1 MKAVIMAGG
10 RGTRI
15 AALAGDLPKPMLPID
30 GRPVL
35 ERELGSLREQGVT
48 DVLITVGHLAP
59 AIMEYFGD
67 GSGCSPQTGRPFGV
81 HIEYFVEK
89 EPLGNAGALFR
100 IRDRLDEDFLLL
112 NGDVMFDVDLQ
123 RFAAFHKVHGGLATL
138 FTELIPKFQVG
149 VVEFSVEYFLFIPL
163 TLAMLF
169 DPLSAALGAA
179 TGELVFSEIMLGQF
193 GGLGELEK
201 FLTVTIGVYIAGRL
215 VKDPRNRALVGVA
228 AITGTAAQ
236 LLMGTVVDILKVQLA
251 VEDFEAVAG
260 LPESVFATEG
270 FAFLNDLLFSGILF
284 CLLPTL
290 YLVPKLYGKIEPLL
304 GMAPRTPE
312 SAVSGISPKALIV
325 CAVGFVCAIV
335 AELAAT
341 AGMSLIDWEAEWAE
355 SGTAMAVGMVAA
367 AAVAII
373 ALLVI
378 KKNAGKKAAVN

>member
-1 MKAVIMAGG
+1 MSTMQKQTATQSQKLMIF
-10 RGTRI
+10 
-15 AALAGDLPKPMLPID
+15 
-30 GRPVL
+30 VL
-35 ERELGSLREQGVT
+35 SMSL
-48 DVLITVGHLAP
+48 
-59 AIMEYFGD
+59 Y
-67 GSGCSPQTGRPFGV
+67 
-81 HIEYFVEK
+81 
-89 EPLGNAGALFR
+89 
-100 IRDRLDEDFLLL
+100 
-112 NGDVMFDVDLQ
+112 
-123 RFAAFHKVHGGLATL
+123 GLATL
-138 FTELIPKFQVG
+138 FTELIPSFQVG
-149 VVEFSVEYFLFIPL
+149 IAEFSVEFFLFIPL

-201 FLTVTIGVYIAGRL
+201 FLTVTIGVYIAGRM
-215 VKDPRNRALVGVA
+215 VKNPKNRAMVGVA

-304 GMAPRTPE
+304 GMAPRTPD
-312 SAVSGISPKALIV
+312 SAVSGISPKALAV
-325 CAVGFVCAIV
+325 CTVGFVCAIV

>member
-1 MKAVIMAGG
+1 MSITQKQTATQSQKLMIF
-10 RGTRI
+10 
-15 AALAGDLPKPMLPID
+15 
-30 GRPVL
+30 VL
-35 ERELGSLREQGVT
+35 SMSL
-48 DVLITVGHLAP
+48 
-59 AIMEYFGD
+59 Y
-67 GSGCSPQTGRPFGV
+67 
-81 HIEYFVEK
+81 
-89 EPLGNAGALFR
+89 
-100 IRDRLDEDFLLL
+100 
-112 NGDVMFDVDLQ
+112 
-123 RFAAFHKVHGGLATL
+123 GLATL
-138 FTELIPKFQVG
+138 FTELIPSFQVG
-149 VVEFSVEYFLFIPL
+149 IVEFSVEFFLFIPL

-215 VKDPRNRALVGVA
+215 VKDPKNRAMVGVA

-304 GMAPRTPE
+304 GMAPRTPD

-325 CAVGFVCAIV
+325 CAVGFVAAIA

-341 AGMSLIDWEAEWAE
+341 AGMSLVDWEAEWAGN
-355 SGTAMAVGMVAA
+355 GTALALGMVAA
-367 AAVAII
+367 AVIAIA

-378 KKNAGKKAAVN
+378 KRNVEKKAAVK

>member
-1 MKAVIMAGG
+1 MSITQKQTATQSQKLMIF
-10 RGTRI
+10 
-15 AALAGDLPKPMLPID
+15 
-30 GRPVL
+30 VL
-35 ERELGSLREQGVT
+35 SMSL
-48 DVLITVGHLAP
+48 
-59 AIMEYFGD
+59 Y
-67 GSGCSPQTGRPFGV
+67 
-81 HIEYFVEK
+81 
-89 EPLGNAGALFR
+89 
-100 IRDRLDEDFLLL
+100 
-112 NGDVMFDVDLQ
+112 
-123 RFAAFHKVHGGLATL
+123 GLATL
-138 FTELIPKFQVG
+138 FTELIPSFQVG
-149 VVEFSVEYFLFIPL
+149 IVEFSVEFFLFIPL

-215 VKDPRNRALVGVA
+215 VKDPKNRAMVGVA

-304 GMAPRTPE
+304 GMAPRTPD

-325 CAVGFVCAIV
+325 CAVGFVAAIA

-341 AGMSLIDWEAEWAE
+341 AGMSLVDWEAEWAGN
-355 SGTAMAVGMVAA
+355 GTALALGMVAA
-367 AAVAII
+367 AVIAIA
-373 ALLVI
+373 ALLII
-378 KKNAGKKAAVN
+378 KRNIEKKAAVK

>member
-1 MKAVIMAGG
+1 MS
-10 RGTRI
+10 I
-15 AALAGDLPKPMLPID
+15 AQKQTATQSQKLMIF
-30 GRPVL
+30 VL
-35 ERELGSLREQGVT
+35 SMSL
-48 DVLITVGHLAP
+48 
-59 AIMEYFGD
+59 Y
-67 GSGCSPQTGRPFGV
+67 
-81 HIEYFVEK
+81 
-89 EPLGNAGALFR
+89 
-100 IRDRLDEDFLLL
+100 
-112 NGDVMFDVDLQ
+112 
-123 RFAAFHKVHGGLATL
+123 GLATL

-215 VKDPRNRALVGVA
+215 VKNPKNRAMVGVA

-304 GMAPRTPE
+304 GMAPRTPD
-312 SAVSGISPKALIV
+312 SAVNGISPTALIV

-355 SGTAMAVGMVAA
+355 SGTALAVGMVAA
-367 AAVAII
+367 ASVAII
-373 ALLVI
+373 TLLVI

>member
-1 MKAVIMAGG
+1 MS
-10 RGTRI
+10 I
-15 AALAGDLPKPMLPID
+15 AQKQTATQSQKLMIF
-30 GRPVL
+30 VL
-35 ERELGSLREQGVT
+35 SMSL
-48 DVLITVGHLAP
+48 
-59 AIMEYFGD
+59 Y
-67 GSGCSPQTGRPFGV
+67 
-81 HIEYFVEK
+81 
-89 EPLGNAGALFR
+89 
-100 IRDRLDEDFLLL
+100 
-112 NGDVMFDVDLQ
+112 
-123 RFAAFHKVHGGLATL
+123 GLATL

-215 VKDPRNRALVGVA
+215 VKDPKNRTMVGVA

-251 VEDFEAVAG
+251 VEDFEAVVG

-290 YLVPKLYGKIEPLL
+290 FLVPKLYGKIEPLL

-355 SGTAMAVGMVAA
+355 SGTALAVGMVA

>member
-1 MKAVIMAGG
+1 MSITQKQTATQSQKLMIF
-10 RGTRI
+10 
-15 AALAGDLPKPMLPID
+15 
-30 GRPVL
+30 VL
-35 ERELGSLREQGVT
+35 SMSL
-48 DVLITVGHLAP
+48 
-59 AIMEYFGD
+59 Y
-67 GSGCSPQTGRPFGV
+67 
-81 HIEYFVEK
+81 
-89 EPLGNAGALFR
+89 
-100 IRDRLDEDFLLL
+100 
-112 NGDVMFDVDLQ
+112 
-123 RFAAFHKVHGGLATL
+123 GLATL
-138 FTELIPKFQVG
+138 FTELIPSFQVG
-149 VVEFSVEYFLFIPL
+149 IVEFSVEFFLFIPL

-215 VKDPRNRALVGVA
+215 VKDPKNRAMVGVA
-228 AITGTAAQ
+228 VITGTAAQ

-304 GMAPRTPE
+304 GMAPRTPD

-325 CAVGFVCAIV
+325 CAVGFVAAIA

-355 SGTAMAVGMVAA
+355 SGTALALGMVAA
-367 AAVAII
+367 AVIAIA

-378 KKNAGKKAAVN
+378 KRNAEKKAAVK